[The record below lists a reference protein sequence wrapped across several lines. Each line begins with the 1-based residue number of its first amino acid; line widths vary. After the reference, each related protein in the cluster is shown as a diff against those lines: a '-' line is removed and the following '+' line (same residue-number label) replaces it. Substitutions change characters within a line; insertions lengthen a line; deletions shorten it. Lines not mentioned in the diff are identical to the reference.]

1 MRAPACEMGLARA
14 LRLASLSA
22 LAAVA
27 QERACGAPED
37 DATAVG
43 AQLLQRAAEV
53 SRPGPDG
60 TAEPGLLQGGA
71 SVEALRAVDDLWSGL
86 DSVPQAAYQDLL
98 QSAANVSPALGGG
111 PAAAPAGPDSATDDD
126 AAGSGGGARPTLL
139 QIAGMF
145 DSGTNLLW
153 ALIRANLGERAMGRV
168 CPDEK
173 SGQCF
178 FWKHSPPR
186 QLQRELDALERK
198 GQRVVLVAM
207 VRSPLSQ
214 VVSWTK
220 APYDLGS
227 CIQRATATAG
237 SDSRTRCYVRGEPF
251 TGVTGV
257 WNSYVQE
264 YDRRQGANG
273 DAYHR
278 TLVVEYERLVLEPEA
293 VVREIAAALGLP
305 ARSAF
310 RTIEAPAKNHG
321 RPHGREKALQD
332 LQEAAW
338 LRRQPASRR
347 EVRSSLCSR
356 LNSSA
361 MKAHAYPTVPRPG
374 SYLDDC
380 A

>member
-1 MRAPACEMGLARA
+1 MGLARA

-98 QSAANVSPALGGG
+98 QSAANVS
-111 PAAAPAGPDSATDDD
+111 ATDDD
-126 AAGSGGGARPTLL
+126 AAGSGGGARPTSL

-278 TLVVEYERLVLEPEA
+278 TDARGRVRAPGAGARGRGAGDRRRAGPPRPLRLPDDRGPGQEPRQAARQGEGAAGPAGGGVAAQAARLPEGGPVFA
-293 VVREIAAALGLP
+293 VQPPEQLGHEGARLPDGAAAGLVPGRLRVTAAARGAARRP
-305 ARSAF
+305 ARA
-310 RTIEAPAKNHG
+310 APG
-321 RPHGREKALQD
+321 RR
-332 LQEAAW
+332 
-338 LRRQPASRR
+338 
-347 EVRSSLCSR
+347 
-356 LNSSA
+356 
-361 MKAHAYPTVPRPG
+361 
-374 SYLDDC
+374 
-380 A
+380 